1 MSSAKCAHTGCK
13 KKLTLTSITC
23 KCEKTFC
30 NLHRYPTDHSCSFD
44 FHASAKNN
52 LLKFM
57 STPIVAQKLEM
68 I

>member
-1 MSSAKCAHTGCK
+1 MSGKCNHTDCK

-30 NLHRYPTDHSCSFD
+30 PVHRYPADHACTFD
-44 FHASAKNN
+44 FHASAKQV
-52 LLKFM
+52 LLKTM